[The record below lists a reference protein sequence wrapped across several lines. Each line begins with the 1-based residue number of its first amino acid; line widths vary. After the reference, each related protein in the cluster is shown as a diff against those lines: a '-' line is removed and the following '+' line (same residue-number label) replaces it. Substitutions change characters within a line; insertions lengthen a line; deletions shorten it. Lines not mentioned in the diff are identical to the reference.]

1 MTGASVSAAVLG
13 KVPWHPEFLP
23 GSQLPPEIWAFD
35 EWLFRNAQ
43 SQMSGAA
50 RKASYGFLLQLAPVH
65 TGTNAI
71 AGVIGPSHDLAGRP
85 YPLAIVGRVTVARNI
100 ATHPEVLPIV
110 FEEYWHAA
118 VEILREAR
126 TGPPNGDDWRLQRL
140 SQTQVSLDTAFDLYA
155 NWAEQMSVSQLCS
168 LIERPADWL
177 AIAASRIALAAG
189 PQGGGRMQSIRVP
202 LGHAAGGALCFWLD
216 VIRRATGWQVHVP
229 SFFWSHDEQGG
240 DALIFIGPPGDLTL
254 ATIWGDEASRNDVC
268 DLTALEDALGV
279 ASSLGSPS
287 EGDAE
292 SSLWPLLE
300 SVGALVKAQSSL

>member
-1 MTGASVSAAVLG
+1 MTGASVCAAVLG
-13 KVPWHPEFLP
+13 KVPWQPEFLR
-23 GSQLPPEIWAFD
+23 GSQLPLEIWAFD

-43 SQMSGAA
+43 SQITGAA
-50 RKASYGFLLQLAPVH
+50 GKASYGFLLQVAPVH

-85 YPLAIVGRVTVARNI
+85 YPLAIAGRVTVARDV
-100 ATHPEVLPIV
+100 AAHPEVLPIV

-126 TGPPNGDDWRLQRL
+126 TGPPDGDDWRLHRL

-155 NWAEQMSVSQLCS
+155 NWAEQMSASQLCS
-168 LIERPADWL
+168 LIGRPANWL
-177 AIAASRIALAAG
+177 ASAASRIARAAG
-189 PQGGGRMQSIRVP
+189 PPGGGRVRTIRVP

-216 VIRRATGWQVHVP
+216 VVRRAAGWQAHVP

-240 DALIFIGPPGDLTL
+240 DALIFIGTPGDLTL
-254 ATIWGDEASRNDVC
+254 ATLWGDEAAYNDVC
-268 DLTALEDALGV
+268 DLTGLEDDALGGPS
-279 ASSLGSPS
+279 ALGSPP
-287 EGDAE
+287 EDTE

-300 SVGALVKAQSSL
+300 SVGALVKAQSL